1 MDERS
6 LRVLPEQTT
15 FFNKISTTLNRL
27 MLPTKLGFNSWII
40 SIKRNNAVKAF
51 ENLEKNED
59 PTKGEALSKK
69 AEETYALY
77 LESIDKYI
85 MDTIYKKV
93 KNDAANPFETDALS
107 RYYMVVHLKE
117 SEYIEYK
124 YQKQKFLL
132 ELDYEN
138 LKSSEKTRG
147 LTRYQTFYIKKIDG
161 LYKGILKNYSVKL
174 ADRTN
179 ELNKDYVSI
188 YKNIFST
195 LEAYIRDVLP
205 IKFEVE
211 GKEKYTK
218 IISEYELYEQF
229 IVGKL
234 DEKEFLEKNMILLG
248 LSRVLF
254 THSLPLVAAEQ
265 CYHKL
270 LRDTRNLIIK
280 TKNDEKREEAYQML
294 LKLIEDYNIKLL
306 STKVYWEKPEE
317 REKYKRFW
325 AEYAKADTSEEKE
338 ILSLKRDLYDL
349 RKSSSA
355 YDSLRQFY
363 KSKLVEYGQMRTI
376 TNYSTLFKNCKFWRE
391 LV

>member
-15 FFNKISTTLNRL
+15 FFNKISTTLTRL
-27 MLPTKLGFNSWII
+27 MLPTKLGFNSWMI

-51 ENLEKNED
+51 ENLEKNDD
-59 PTKGEALSKK
+59 PSKEEALSKR

-117 SEYIEYK
+117 NEYVEYK

-132 ELDYEN
+132 ELDFEN
-138 LKSSEKTRG
+138 LKTSEKTKG
-147 LTRYQTFYIKKIDG
+147 LARYQLFYIKKIDG

-179 ELNKDYVSI
+179 QLNKDYVTV

-195 LEAYIRDVLP
+195 LESYIRDVLP

-211 GKEKYTK
+211 GKQKYAK
-218 IISEYELYEQF
+218 VLSEYEAYEQF

-265 CYHKL
+265 CYSKL
-270 LRDTRNLIIK
+270 LRDTRNLIMK
-280 TKNDEKREEAYQML
+280 TKNEEKREEVYNML
-294 LKLIEDYNIKLL
+294 LKLIEDYNVKLL
-306 STKVYWEKPEE
+306 STKVYWDKPEE
-317 REKYKRFW
+317 RERYKKFW
-325 AEYAKADTSEEKE
+325 NQYTHADTSEEKE
-338 ILSLKRDLYDL
+338 ILTLKRELYDL
-349 RKSSSA
+349 KKSSAA
-355 YDSLRQFY
+355 YEPLRQYY
-363 KSKLVEYGQMRTI
+363 KLKLVEFGEMRTI
-376 TNYSTLFKNCKFWRE
+376 TGCSSSISNCKFWRE

>member
-15 FFNKISTTLNRL
+15 FFNKISTTLTRL

-51 ENLEKNED
+51 ENLEKNSD
-59 PTKGEALSKK
+59 PTKGETLSKK

-117 SEYIEYK
+117 NEYMEYK

-132 ELDYEN
+132 ELDYESIKTSD
-138 LKSSEKTRG
+138 KSKG
-147 LTRYQTFYIKKIDG
+147 FTRYQNFYIKKIDG

-179 ELNKDYVSI
+179 ELNKDYVTI

-195 LEAYIRDVLP
+195 LESYIRDVLP

-211 GKEKYTK
+211 GKQKYSK
-218 IISEYELYEQF
+218 ILSEYEAYEQF

-265 CYHKL
+265 CYSKL

-280 TKNDEKREEAYQML
+280 IKNDEKREEVYGML
-294 LKLIEDYNIKLL
+294 LKLIEDYNVKLL
-306 STKVYWEKPEE
+306 STKVYWEKPDE
-317 REKYKRFW
+317 REKYKKFW
-325 AEYAKADTSEEKE
+325 NEYNNATTFEEKE
-338 ILSLKRDLYDL
+338 ILSLKRELYDL
-349 RKSSSA
+349 KKSSSA
-355 YDSLRQFY
+355 YDPLRNFY
-363 KSKLVEYGQMRTI
+363 KAKLVEYGEMRTI
-376 TNYSTLFKNCKFWRE
+376 TGYSKTINNCKFWRE

>member
-15 FFNKISTTLNRL
+15 FFNKISTTLTRL

-40 SIKRNNAVKAF
+40 SIKRNNAIKAF
-51 ENLEKNED
+51 ENLEKNTD
-59 PTKGEALSKK
+59 PTKGEILSKK

-107 RYYMVVHLKE
+107 RYYMVVHLKDR
-117 SEYIEYK
+117 EYIEYK
-124 YQKQKFLL
+124 YQKQRFLL
-132 ELDYEN
+132 ELDYES
-138 LKSSEKTRG
+138 LKASEKSKG
-147 LTRYQTFYIKKIDG
+147 LARYQGFYIKKVDG

-179 ELNKDYVSI
+179 ELSKDYVSV

-195 LEAYIRDVLP
+195 LESYIRDVLP

-211 GKEKYTK
+211 GKEKYAK
-218 IISEYELYEQF
+218 ILSEYESYEQF

-265 CYHKL
+265 CYDKL
-270 LRDTRNLIIK
+270 LRDTRNLIMK
-280 TKNDEKREEAYQML
+280 LSNGEKREEVYNML
-294 LKLIEDYNIKLL
+294 LELIEDYNVKLL
-306 STKVYWEKPEE
+306 STKVYWEKPQE
-317 REKYKRFW
+317 REKYKKFW
-325 AEYAKADTSEEKE
+325 NQYTNATTAEEKE
-338 ILSLKRDLYDL
+338 VLTLKRELYDL
-349 RKSSSA
+349 KKASSA
-355 YDSLRQFY
+355 YDPLRKFY
-363 KSKLVEYGQMRTI
+363 KLKLVEYGQMRTI
-376 TNYSTLFKNCKFWRE
+376 TGYSTSTNNCKFWRE

>member
-15 FFNKISTTLNRL
+15 FFNKISTTLTRL

-40 SIKRNNAVKAF
+40 SIKRNNAIKAF
-51 ENLEKNED
+51 ENLEKNTD
-59 PTKGEALSKK
+59 PTKGEILSKK

-107 RYYMVVHLKE
+107 RYYMVVHLKDR
-117 SEYIEYK
+117 EYIEYK
-124 YQKQKFLL
+124 YQKQRFLL
-132 ELDYEN
+132 ELDYES
-138 LKSSEKTRG
+138 LKASEKSKG
-147 LTRYQTFYIKKIDG
+147 LARYQGFYIKKVDG

-179 ELNKDYVSI
+179 ELSKDYVSV
-188 YKNIFST
+188 YKNIFAT
-195 LEAYIRDVLP
+195 LESYIRDVLP

-211 GKEKYTK
+211 GKEKYAK
-218 IISEYELYEQF
+218 IISEYESYEQF

-265 CYHKL
+265 CYDKL

-280 TKNDEKREEAYQML
+280 LNNGEKREEVYNML
-294 LKLIEDYNIKLL
+294 LKLIEDYNVKLL
-306 STKVYWEKPEE
+306 STKVYWEKPQE
-317 REKYKRFW
+317 REKYKKFW
-325 AEYAKADTSEEKE
+325 NQYTNATTAEEKE
-338 ILSLKRDLYDL
+338 VLTLKRELYDL
-349 RKSSSA
+349 KKASSS
-355 YDSLRQFY
+355 YDPLRNYY
-363 KSKLVEYGQMRTI
+363 KLKLVEYGQMRTI
-376 TNYSTLFKNCKFWRE
+376 TGYSTSTNNCKFWRE